1 MFQIQ
6 SNSLKT
12 ALLLGAA
19 TASAMSLASAAMAQE
34 QVETVVVTGS
44 RIPQVGVYSSSP
56 VTAVTNQEI
65 KYEGTT
71 NVETLLNNLPSAFA
85 DFGSFESN
93 GSPGTAT
100 VNLRNLGSSR
110 TLVLIDGKRL
120 MPGDPSLPSP
130 DLNQVPAALVDHV
143 EVVTGGASAVYGSD
157 AIAGVVNFIM
167 RKDFEG
173 VEFDGQW
180 TGYQHN
186 NDNAFERGIVA
197 QGLGGSA
204 PGTIPEAPSN
214 VFDGDTVD
222 LNGVMGVNTPDGKG
236 NITMYGGF
244 RHINPVTED
253 TRDFSACGTATT
265 GSGSFICAGSSTSAK
280 TVNGN
285 TAGGRFVSL
294 DGASC
299 ANCTVNP
306 TTGLLDP
313 WGGAKDQFNFA
324 PLNYL
329 QRPDQRYTFGAMGHY
344 EFNKAIDVYSSLMF
358 MDDHTVAQIAP
369 SGAFFGTVLQTNC
382 NNPELTPD
390 EVQQFCT
397 SATNVQRPG
406 FATLLIGRR
415 NVEGGNRQDDLRHTS
430 YRMVVGVKGDLGG
443 GWAYDAFAQYG
454 DTVYQ
459 EEYLNDLSIVRIGR
473 SLDVN
478 PDGNCAS
485 ADDGSDPG
493 CVPWNIFVPNGVTKA
508 ATGYLGVPGMKEGS
522 TQEWV
527 AGASLTGDL
536 GAWGVQSPWAK
547 SPVALAV
554 GTEYRQEELNL
565 RTDLE
570 FSSGDLAGQ
579 GGPTVGNNGGYNLEE
594 GYGEI
599 RIPIAQDMPFFQDLS
614 ANAGYRY
621 SSYNISGQVSSY
633 KYGAEWAPID
643 DFRLRAS
650 YQRAVRA
657 PNVVEFF
664 TPTSLGLWGGNDPCA
679 PTTDGHGVAVHAAFS
694 LAQCEHTGVTAGEY
708 GNGFGILQ
716 CSASQC
722 NGLFGGSLDLTPE
735 TSDTREYGIVITPSF
750 LEGFTATI
758 DYFDITL
765 QNQIGI
771 VPQAEVLGNCAGN
784 ADDGS
789 QGGNPFYCSLIH
801 RVGPNNGGFSGAI
814 FGTGTTAG
822 YIDSINRNLGKEITK
837 GVDLEA
843 NYTSHLEDWG
853 MGANGSLSFNLLGTY
868 TQNFKVQPV
877 AATADHVGD
886 HTYDCA
892 GLFGL
897 TCGTP
902 IPKWRHKLRVTWTS
916 PWDFDLS
923 LDWRH
928 MSSVKFD
935 ANSSDPTLSQ
945 PCGGPCGDKSDAQI
959 GAYDYLDISGDYTV
973 RDGISFHAGV
983 QNVFDKDPPFLDSNA
998 LGVSA
1003 PPFGNGNTYP
1013 QVYDAL
1019 GRTIFLGV
1027 TVKY

>member
-1 MFQIQ
+1 VFQIQ
-6 SNSLKT
+6 SKSSLKT

-85 DFGSFESN
+85 DFGSYESN

-157 AIAGVVNFIM
+157 AIAGVVNFVM

-180 TGYQHN
+180 TGYQHT

-197 QGLGGSA
+197 EGLGGST
-204 PGTIPEAPSN
+204 PGSIPEAPRN

-222 LNGVMGVNTPDGKG
+222 LNGVMGVNSADGKG
-236 NITMYGGF
+236 NITLYGGF

-265 GSGSFICAGSSTSAK
+265 FSGSFICAGSSTAAR
-280 TVNGN
+280 TEDGN
-285 TAGGRFVSL
+285 TAGGRFQTANQFGGVVVLGPSETVDPL
-294 DGASC
+294 TGALRGFTQ
-299 ANCTVNP
+299 A
-306 TTGLLDP
+306 DR
-313 WGGAKDQFNFA
+313 FNFA

-344 EFNKAIDVYSSLMF
+344 EFNKAIDVYSSIMF

-369 SGAFFGTVLQTNC
+369 SGSFFGTLSQVNC
-382 NNPELTPD
+382 NNPLLTPD
-390 EVQQFCT
+390 EVNLWCT
-397 SATNVQRPG
+397 AQGKGPTD
-406 FATLLIGRR
+406 FTTLDVGRR
-415 NVEGGNRQDDLRHTS
+415 DVEGGNRQDDLRHTS

-454 DTVYQ
+454 NTVYQ
-459 EEYLNDLSIVRIGR
+459 EEYLNDLSISRFHEA
-473 SLDVN
+473 LQVN
-478 PDGNCAS
+478 PDGNCIA
-485 ADDGSDPG
+485 ADTGQDPN
-493 CVPWNIFVPNGVTKA
+493 CVPWNIFQPNGVTKA
-508 ATGYLGVPGMKEGS
+508 AVGFLAVPGMKEGS

-536 GAWGVQSPWAK
+536 GAWGIQSPWAK
-547 SPVALAV
+547 SPVAIAV

-565 RTDLE
+565 RVDNE

-579 GGPTVGNNGGYNLEE
+579 GGPTPSNNGGYNLEE
-594 GYGEI
+594 GYTEV
-599 RIPIAQDMPFFQDLS
+599 RIPIAQDMPFAQDLS
-614 ANAGYRY
+614 VNGGYRY
-621 SSYNISGQVSSY
+621 SSYSISGVVESY
-633 KYGAEWAPID
+633 KYGAEWQPID

-657 PNVVEFF
+657 PNAVEFF
-664 TPTSLGLWGGNDPCA
+664 TPSGLGLWAGNDPCA
-679 PTTDGHGVAVHAAFS
+679 GSDPTNGGQTPQFN
-694 LAQCEHTGVTAGEY
+694 LTNCERTGVTAAQY
-708 GNGFGILQ
+708 GHVSQ

-722 NGLFGGSLDLTPE
+722 NGLFSGNINLTPE
-735 TSDTREYGIVITPSF
+735 TSDTREYGIVFTPTF
-750 LEGFTATI
+750 LEGFTATV
-758 DYFDITL
+758 DYFDISL
-765 QNQIGI
+765 QHQIGI
-771 VPQAEVLGNCAGN
+771 IPQAEILQNCAEGL
-784 ADDGS
+784 S
-789 QGGNPFYCSLIH
+789 SFYCSLIH
-801 RVGPNNGGFSGAI
+801 RSPALGGAI
-814 FGTGTTAG
+814 FGTGVDAG
-822 YIDSINRNLGKEITK
+822 FVDSHNRNLGREITK

-853 MGANGSLSFNLLGTY
+853 LGANGSLSFNLLGTY

-877 AATADHVGD
+877 AQTATTPADHM
-886 HTYDCA
+886 YDCA

-928 MSSVKFD
+928 IGEVKFD
-935 ANSSDPTLSQ
+935 ANTSDPTLGF
-945 PCGGPCGDKSDAQI
+945 PNPGCGFSGLQGVCDLSDAKI
-959 GAYDYLDISGDYTV
+959 GAYDYLDIAADYTV
-973 RDGISFHAGV
+973 HEGISIHAGV
-983 QNVFDKDPPFLDSNA
+983 QNVFDKDPPFLDSNS

>member
-1 MFQIQ
+1 
-6 SNSLKT
+6 
-12 ALLLGAA
+12 
-19 TASAMSLASAAMAQE
+19 MSLASAAMAQE
-34 QVETVVVTGS
+34 VETVVVTGS

-85 DFGSFESN
+85 DFGSYESN

-100 VNLRNLGSSR
+100 VNLRNLGSAR

-180 TGYQHN
+180 TGYQHT
-186 NDNAFERGIVA
+186 NDNAFARGIVA
-197 QGLGGSA
+197 EGLGGTT
-204 PGTIPEAPSN
+204 PGSIPEAPRN
-214 VFDGDTVD
+214 IFDGDTVD
-222 LNGVMGVNTPDGKG
+222 LNGVIGVNSPDGKG

-244 RHINPVTED
+244 RHISPVTED
-253 TRDFSACGTATT
+253 TRDFSACGTSTT
-265 GSGSFICAGSSTSAK
+265 FSGSFICAGSSTAAR
-280 TVNGN
+280 VEDGN
-285 TAGGRFVSL
+285 IGGGRFVSL
-294 DGASC
+294 DGGTC
-299 ANCTVNP
+299 ANCTVDP
-306 TTGLLDP
+306 LTGALRGFTQADR
-313 WGGAKDQFNFA
+313 FNFA

-329 QRPDQRYTFGAMGHY
+329 QRPDQRYTMGAMGHY

-369 SGAFFGTVLQTNC
+369 SGAFFGTILQTNC
-382 NNPELTPD
+382 DNPELTPD
-390 EVQQFCT
+390 EVNQFCT

-415 NVEGGNRQDDLRHTS
+415 NIEGGNRQDDLRHTS
-430 YRMVVGVKGDLGG
+430 YRMVVGAKGDLGG

-459 EEYLNDLSIVRIGR
+459 EEYLNDLSIVRIR
-473 SLDVN
+473 HSLDVN

-485 ADDGSDPG
+485 ADDGSDPS

-508 ATGYLGVPGMKEGS
+508 ATNYLGVPGMKEGS

-536 GAWGVQSPWAK
+536 GSWGIQSPWSK
-547 SPVALAV
+547 SPVALAL

-579 GGPTVGNNGGYNLEE
+579 GGPTLGTNGGYNVTE

-599 RIPIAQDMPFFQDLS
+599 RVPLVQDMPFFQDLS
-614 ANAGYRY
+614 VNAGYRY
-621 SSYNISGQVSSY
+621 SSYNLAGPVSSY
-633 KYGAEWAPID
+633 KYGGEWQPID

-657 PNVVEFF
+657 PNVIELF
-664 TPTSLGLWGGNDPCA
+664 TPQSLGLWGGTDPCA
-679 PTTDGHGVAVHAAFS
+679 GTAPVFS
-694 LAQCEHTGVTAGEY
+694 LSQCENTHVTPSEY
-708 GNGFGILQ
+708 GHILQ
-716 CSASQC
+716 CISGQC
-722 NGLFGGSLDLTPE
+722 GGLFGGNINLNPE
-735 TSDTREYGIVITPSF
+735 TSNTTEFGVVLTPTF
-750 LEGFTATI
+750 LEGFTATV
-758 DYFDITL
+758 DYFKITL
-765 QNQIGI
+765 NGAIGVVPEADALSSCATTNNQFF
-771 VPQAEVLGNCAGN
+771 C
-784 ADDGS
+784 D
-789 QGGNPFYCSLIH
+789 LIH
-801 RVGPNNGGFSGAI
+801 RSTGPGSFAGAI
-814 FGTGTTAG
+814 FGTGPTAG
-822 YIDSINRNLGKEITK
+822 FVTATNVNTGAIRTS
-837 GVDLEA
+837 GVDVEA

-868 TQNFKVQPV
+868 TQDYKVTPV
-877 AATADHVGD
+877 PGEHQ
-886 HTYDCA
+886 YDCA

-902 IPKWRHKLRVTWTS
+902 IPSWRHKLRVSWTS

-923 LDWRH
+923 FDWRH

-935 ANSSDPTLSQ
+935 ANTNDTTLNG
-945 PCGGPCGDKSDAQI
+945 PCGGPCGDLSDAKI
-959 GAYDYLDISGDYTV
+959 GAYDYLDISADYTV
-973 RDGISFHAGV
+973 HEGISIHAGV
-983 QNVFDKDPPFLDSNA
+983 QNVFDKDPPILDSNT

-1013 QVYDAL
+1013 QVYDSL

>member
-1 MFQIQ
+1 
-6 SNSLKT
+6 
-12 ALLLGAA
+12 
-19 TASAMSLASAAMAQE
+19 MSLASAAMAQE

-85 DFGSFESN
+85 DFGSYESN

-100 VNLRNLGSSR
+100 VNLRNLGSAR

-130 DLNQVPAALVDHV
+130 DLNQIPAALVDHV

-157 AIAGVVNFIM
+157 AVAGVVNFIM

-180 TGYQHN
+180 TGYQHT

-197 QGLGGSA
+197 EGLGGST
-204 PGTIPEAPSN
+204 PGTIAEAPRN

-222 LNGVMGVNTPDGKG
+222 LNGVMGVNSPDGKG
-236 NITMYGGF
+236 NITLYGGF

-253 TRDFSACGTATT
+253 TRDFSACGTQLT
-265 GSGSFICAGSSTSAK
+265 GNGSFICAGSSTAAL

-294 DGASC
+294 DGGFCTDTAGNHSS
-299 ANCTVNP
+299 CTVDP
-306 TTGLLDP
+306 TSGLLRGFGNADR
-313 WGGAKDQFNFA
+313 FNFA

-329 QRPDQRYTFGAMGHY
+329 QRPDQRHTFGAMGHY
-344 EFNKAIDVYSSLMF
+344 EFNKAIDVYSSIMF

-369 SGAFFGTVLQTNC
+369 SGSFFGTVSEVNCDNPFLTANEVTSWCTNAGLGPTD
-382 NNPELTPD
+382 N
-390 EVQQFCT
+390 
-397 SATNVQRPG
+397 
-406 FATLLIGRR
+406 ATLNIGRR
-415 NVEGGNRQDDLRHTS
+415 DVEGGNRQDDLRHTS
-430 YRMVVGVKGDLGG
+430 YRMVVGAKGDLGG
-443 GWAYDAFAQYG
+443 GWAYDVFAQYG

-459 EEYLNDLSIVRIGR
+459 EEYLNDLSISRFHEA
-473 SLDVN
+473 LQVN
-478 PDGNCAS
+478 PDGNCKA
-485 ADDGSDPG
+485 ADDGTDPS
-493 CVPWNIFVPNGVTKA
+493 CVPWNIFQPNGVTRA
-508 ATGYLGVPGMKEGS
+508 AVKFLSVPGMKEGS

-527 AGASLTGDL
+527 AGASLTGDF
-536 GAWGVQSPWAK
+536 GAWGIQSPWAK
-547 SPVALAV
+547 SPVAIAL

-565 RTDLE
+565 RVDNE
-570 FSSGDLAGQ
+570 FATGDLAGQ
-579 GGPTVGNNGGYNLEE
+579 GGPTKSNNGGFNLEE
-594 GYGEI
+594 GYTEI
-599 RIPIAQDMPFFQDLS
+599 RIPIAQDMPFAQDLS
-614 ANAGYRY
+614 VNGGYRY
-621 SSYNISGQVSSY
+621 SSYSISGVVESY
-633 KYGAEWAPID
+633 KYGAEWQPID

-664 TPTSLGLWGGNDPCA
+664 TPAGLGLWAGNDPCA
-679 PTTDGHGVAVHAAFS
+679 ADSNGNIAFTA
-694 LAQCEHTGVTAGEY
+694 AQCLNTGVSNAQY
-708 GNGFGILQ
+708 VNKQVPQ

-722 NGLFGGSLDLTPE
+722 NGLFSGNINLTPE
-735 TSDTREYGIVITPSF
+735 TSDTREYGIVITPTF
-750 LEGFTATI
+750 LEGFTATV

-765 QNQIGI
+765 QNQIGVI
-771 VPQAEVLGNCAGN
+771 PQAEILQGCAG
-784 ADDGS
+784 APDGS
-789 QGGNPFYCSLIH
+789 GSNAFYCSLIH
-801 RVGPNNGGFSGAI
+801 RSTTLDGAI
-814 FGTGTTAG
+814 FGTGTAAG
-822 YIDSINRNLGKEITK
+822 FIDSANRNLGKEVTK
-837 GVDLEA
+837 GVDVEA

-877 AATADHVGD
+877 AASATHTADHE
-886 HTYDCA
+886 YDCA

-928 MSSVKFD
+928 MSEVKFD
-935 ANSSDPTLSQ
+935 GNTNDPTLGFGSGC
-945 PCGGPCGDKSDAQI
+945 PFGAGRPVCDLSDAKI
-959 GAYDYLDISGDYTV
+959 GAYDYLDVSADYTIHE
-973 RDGISFHAGV
+973 GISLHAGV
-983 QNVFDKDPPFLDSNA
+983 QNIMDKDPPFLDSNGF
-998 LGVSA
+998 GVSA

>member
-1 MFQIQ
+1 
-6 SNSLKT
+6 
-12 ALLLGAA
+12 
-19 TASAMSLASAAMAQE
+19 MSLTSAAMAQE

-56 VTAVTNQEI
+56 VTAVTSQEI

-143 EVVTGGASAVYGSD
+143 EVVSGGASAVYGSD

-180 TGYQHN
+180 TGYQHDN
-186 NDNAFERGIVA
+186 NNTFDRSITAL
-197 QGLGGSA
+197 GLGGST
-204 PGTIPEAPSN
+204 PGTIPQAPNS

-222 LNGVMGVNTPDGKG
+222 LNGVIGVNSPDGKG

-244 RHINPVTED
+244 RHINPVLEN
-253 TRDFSACGTATT
+253 TRDFSACGSETT
-265 GSGSFICAGSSTSAK
+265 GSGGFICAGSSTAARIED
-280 TVNGN
+280 GN
-285 TAGGRFVSL
+285 IAGGRFQTFNSFGGSVDAGPSL
-294 DGASC
+294 
-299 ANCTVNP
+299 TVDP
-306 TTGLLDP
+306 LTGGLRGFTQADR
-313 WGGAKDQFNFA
+313 FNFA

-344 EFNKAIDVYSSLMF
+344 ELSKAIDIYSSLMF

-369 SGAFFGTVLQTNC
+369 SGSFFGTLSQVNC
-382 NNPELTPD
+382 NNPELTAD
-390 EVQQFCT
+390 EVTQWCT
-397 SATNVQRPG
+397 DQAGRDGDPNET
-406 FATLLIGRR
+406 TLNIGRR
-415 NVEGGNRQDDLRHTS
+415 SIEGGNRQDDLRHTS
-430 YRMVVGVKGDLGG
+430 YRMVVGAKGDLGG
-443 GWAYDAFAQYG
+443 GWAYDVFGQYG

-459 EEYLNDLSIVRIGR
+459 EEYLNDVSIAHFHNALQVDPNGQCHAA
-473 SLDVN
+473 N
-478 PDGNCAS
+478 
-485 ADDGSDPG
+485 DGSDPT
-493 CVPWNIFVPNGVTKA
+493 CVPWDIFVPNGVTKA
-508 ATGYLGVPGMKEGS
+508 AINYISVPGMKEGS

-527 AGASLTGDL
+527 AGASITGDL
-536 GAWGVQSPWAK
+536 GQWGLQSPWSK
-547 SPVALAV
+547 SPVGIAV

-565 RTDLE
+565 RTDNE

-579 GGPTVGNNGGYNLEE
+579 GGPTLGDNGGYNLEE
-594 GYGEI
+594 GYGEV
-599 RIPIAQDMPFFQDLS
+599 RIPIVQDMPFFQDLS
-614 ANAGYRY
+614 ANGGYRY
-621 SSYNISGQVSSY
+621 SSYSISGPVSSY
-633 KYGAEWAPID
+633 KYGAEWQPID

-664 TPTSLGLWGGNDPCA
+664 TPKSLGLWGGTDPCA
-679 PTTDGHGVAVHAAFS
+679 PSSGGAPPIYTAEQCARTGTTS
-694 LAQCEHTGVTAGEY
+694 NEY
-708 GNGFGILQ
+708 GQGTNGVSKVPQ
-716 CSASQC
+716 CSAAQC
-722 NGLFGGSLDLTPE
+722 GGFFGGNINLTPE
-735 TSDTREYGIVITPSF
+735 TSDTREYGIVLTPSF
-750 LEGFTATI
+750 LQGFTATI

-765 QNQIGI
+765 QNQVGI
-771 VPQAEVLGNCAGN
+771 IPQSEILANCA
-784 ADDGS
+784 
-789 QGGNPFYCSLIH
+789 QGLSAFDCTLIH
-801 RVGPNNGGFSGAI
+801 RSTQLGGAI
-814 FGTGTTAG
+814 FGTGVDAG
-822 YIDSINRNLGKEITK
+822 YVDSINRNLGKENTK
-837 GVDLEA
+837 GVDVEG
-843 NYTSHLEDWG
+843 NYTAHLEDWG
-853 MGANGSLSFNLLGTY
+853 LGSNGSLSFNLLGTY
-868 TQNFKVQPV
+868 TQDFKIQPV
-877 AATADHVGD
+877 AGGGGIPADHEF
-886 HTYDCA
+886 DCA

-923 LDWRH
+923 FAWRH

-935 ANSSDPTLSQ
+935 ANTNDPTLGV
-945 PCGGPCGDKSDAQI
+945 CGGPCGDLSDAKI
-959 GAYDYLDISGDYTV
+959 SAYDYFDIAADYTV
-973 RDGISFHAGV
+973 VQGISIHGGV
-983 QNVFDKDPPFLDSNA
+983 QNVFDKDPPYLDSNG

-1013 QVYDAL
+1013 QVYDPL